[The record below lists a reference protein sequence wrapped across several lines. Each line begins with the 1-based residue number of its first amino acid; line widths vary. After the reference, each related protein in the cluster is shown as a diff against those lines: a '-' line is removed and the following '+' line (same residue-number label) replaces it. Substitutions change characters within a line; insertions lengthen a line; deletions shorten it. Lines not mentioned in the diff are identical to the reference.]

1 MSRKSRMK
9 DIRQAKDR
17 RAKRLAIGG
26 VVVLAAV
33 LAFEVPHVLKKSGGS
48 TSSPPPAATTTD
60 TTTGASASPATTA
73 PATATAAAASVPA
86 TSTKLPNS
94 DVAPRRLKSQLY
106 SFSHF
111 AGKDPFVQQVSPSDI
126 TSSATGA
133 PAASSGGSGSSGSAA
148 SNNSA
153 NAASIQGA
161 SSNYKTTSAQRTL
174 AQTGAATIEVN
185 GKVQSVRIGASFPSS
200 NPLFKLV
207 SIAHGVAR
215 VGIASGS
222 YASGA
227 QTVSLAAGRSL
238 TLVDTADGIRYK
250 LELLSAS

>member
-33 LAFEVPHVLKKSGGS
+33 LAFEVPHVLKGSGGS
-48 TSSPPPAATTTD
+48 TSSTPPAATTTYAG
-60 TTTGASASPATTA
+60 TGVPASPTTTA
-73 PATATAAAASVPA
+73 PSAAAAASVPA

-111 AGKDPFVQQVSPSDI
+111 AGKDPFVQQVSASDI
-126 TSSATGA
+126 ASSPT
-133 PAASSGGSGSSGSAA
+133 AASGASSGSSGSSSSSGSGTAGAA
-148 SNNSA
+148 PA
-153 NAASIQGA
+153 QQ
-161 SSNYKTTSAQRTL
+161 TSARTL
-174 AQTGAATIEVN
+174 AQTGSATIQVN
-185 GKVQSVRIGASFPSS
+185 GKVQTIRIGASFPSS

-215 VGIASGS
+215 IGIASGS

>member
-9 DIRQAKDR
+9 DIREAKDR

-33 LAFEVPHVLKKSGGS
+33 LAFEMPHVLKKSGGS
-48 TSSPPPAATTTD
+48 ASSPPPAATTT
-60 TTTGASASPATTA
+60 GASAAPATTA
-73 PATATAAAASVPA
+73 PGTAVAASVPA

-94 DVAPRRLKSQLY
+94 DMTPRRLKSQLY
-106 SFSHF
+106 SFSRF
-111 AGKDPFVQQVSPSDI
+111 AGKDPFVQQVSASQI
-126 TSSATGA
+126 GSSPTGA
-133 PAASSGGSGSSGSAA
+133 SGASSGGSSSSAA
-148 SNNSA
+148 SSGVITA
-153 NAASIQGA
+153 GPAPAQQTAA
-161 SSNYKTTSAQRTL
+161 RTL
-174 AQTGAATIEVN
+174 AQRGSVTIQVN
-185 GKVQSVRIGASFPSS
+185 GKVQTIRVGASFPSS

-207 SIAHGVAR
+207 TVAHGVAR
-215 VGIASGS
+215 IGIAGGS

-238 TLVDTADGIRYK
+238 TLVDTADGVRYK

>member
-9 DIRQAKDR
+9 DIREAKDR

-48 TSSPPPAATTTD
+48 ASSAPPAATATD
-60 TTTGASASPATTA
+60 ASTGASAPS
-73 PATATAAAASVPA
+73 ATASPGTAAAASVPV

-94 DVAPRRLKSQLY
+94 DMTPRRLKSQLY
-106 SFSHF
+106 SFSRF
-111 AGKDPFVQQVSPSDI
+111 AGKDPFVQQVSASDI
-126 TSSATGA
+126 TSGPTGA
-133 PAASSGGSGSSGSAA
+133 SGASSSSGSSAAA
-148 SNNSA
+148 SGVITA
-153 NAASIQGA
+153 GPAPAQQ
-161 SSNYKTTSAQRTL
+161 TSARTL
-174 AQTGAATIEVN
+174 AQRGSVTIQVN
-185 GKVQSVRIGASFPSS
+185 GKVQTIRVGASFPSS

-207 SIAHGVAR
+207 SVANGVAR
-215 VGIASGS
+215 IGIAGGS

-227 QTVSLAAGRSL
+227 QTVSLATGRSL
-238 TLVDTADGIRYK
+238 TLVDTADGVRYK